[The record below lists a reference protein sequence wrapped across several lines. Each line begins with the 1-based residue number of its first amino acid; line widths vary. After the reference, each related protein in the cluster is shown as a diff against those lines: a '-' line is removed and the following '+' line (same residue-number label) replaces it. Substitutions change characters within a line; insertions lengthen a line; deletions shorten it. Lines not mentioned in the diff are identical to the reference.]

1 MSCLLCGGSLL
12 SFDLTAARAAGCCC
26 CLPKFWSLLRSSGW
40 RLPLLSLLVL
50 LLLSWQN
57 LMLLF
62 PLSSLLWTLLLLQL
76 FLLLF

>member
-1 MSCLLCGGSLL
+1 
-12 SFDLTAARAAGCCC
+12 
-26 CLPKFWSLLRSSGW
+26 
-40 RLPLLSLLVL
+40 VL